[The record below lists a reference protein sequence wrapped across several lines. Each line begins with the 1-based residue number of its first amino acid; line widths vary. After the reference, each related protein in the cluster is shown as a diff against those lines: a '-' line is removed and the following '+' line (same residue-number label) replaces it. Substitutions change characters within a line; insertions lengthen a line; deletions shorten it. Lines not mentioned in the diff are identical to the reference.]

1 MKKIIRTTLLFL
13 GILLLA
19 CSCKS
24 MGKTQFGSFTLMNYS
39 DKTIEFIWIAPE
51 GTFYQTAKEINIGY
65 GEDYEVLNLEPGVYD
80 IAVDFK
86 GEYNSFNSK
95 KDKSLVLKIE
105 RGMRKIWIVDTD
117 GKIVID

>member
-1 MKKIIRTTLLFL
+1 MKKIVKNTLLCL
-13 GILLLA
+13 SVLLLA

-24 MGKTQFGSFTLMNYS
+24 MGKVQYGSFSLMNYS

-51 GTFYQTAKEINIGY
+51 GTFFQTAQEINIGY
-65 GEDYEVLNLEPGVYD
+65 GEDYELLNLEPGVYD
-80 IAVDFK
+80 IAIDFK

>member
-1 MKKIIRTTLLFL
+1 MKY
-13 GILLLA
+13 
-19 CSCKS
+19 
-24 MGKTQFGSFTLMNYS
+24 SFRNDYS
-39 DKTIEFIWIAPE
+39 SICHKKVLEKLIECQNE
-51 GTFYQTAKEINIGY
+51 QNIGY